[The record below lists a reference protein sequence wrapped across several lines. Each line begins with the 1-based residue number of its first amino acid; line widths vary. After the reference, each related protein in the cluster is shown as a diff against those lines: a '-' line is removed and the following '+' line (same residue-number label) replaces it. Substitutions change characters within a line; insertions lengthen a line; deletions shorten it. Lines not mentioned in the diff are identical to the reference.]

1 MLGIL
6 VADPEMLSRALDLS
20 RGSDDAQLFL
30 MDEGVR
36 VAADPRLRA
45 AIDDGL
51 EASLCAMDAEARG
64 VQPVSGG
71 PRFGSQFDHAVM
83 IRDATRV
90 VAMTG
95 GRIDDN
101 EAFLAPEER
110 GFATGS
116 GEAVLLEGH
125 AQARGV
131 ERRRVAVRLTRA
143 AGHPKVAQALRSA
156 VGYAA
161 VELDV
166 TLVVEPPARELLV
179 HEGHP
184 ASLLRA
190 LGTLRALG
198 HRVVEV
204 ASPATRVSCDVE
216 VSW

>member
-1 MLGIL
+1 MSLALGIL
-6 VADPEMLSRALDLS
+6 VADPEMLTRALDLC
-20 RGSDDAQLFL
+20 RGCDDAQLFL

-36 VAADPRLRA
+36 AAGDARLRA

-51 EASLCAMDAEARG
+51 DAALCAMDAEAR
-64 VQPVSGG
+64 VIPAVAGG

-83 IRDATRV
+83 VREAARV

-101 EAFLAPEER
+101 EAALLHASRATLA
-110 GFATGS
+110 
-116 GEAVLLEGH
+116 
-125 AQARGV
+125 
-131 ERRRVAVRLTRA
+131 RRRVAVRLTRA
-143 AGHPKVAQALRSA
+143 AEHAKTAQALRSA

-166 TLVVEPPARELLV
+166 TLVVEPAARALLTRDD
-179 HEGHP
+179 HAAP
-184 ASLLRA
+184 LLRA

-204 ASPATRVSCDVE
+204 ASPSTRVSCDVE

>member
-1 MLGIL
+1 MTLALGIL
-6 VADPEMLSRALDLS
+6 VADPEMLTRALDLAA
-20 RGSDDAQLFL
+20 GSDDAQLFL

-51 EASLCAMDAEARG
+51 EAALCAMDAGARG
-64 VQPVSGG
+64 LVPIPGG

-83 IRDATRV
+83 VRDAARV

-101 EAFLAPEER
+101 EAAR
-110 GFATGS
+110 
-116 GEAVLLEGH
+116 LEGA

-131 ERRRVAVRLTRA
+131 VGRRVAVRLTRA
-143 AGHPKVAQALRSA
+143 ADHGKTAQALRCA

-161 VELDV
+161 IELDV
-166 TLVVEPPARELLV
+166 TIVVEPPARALLA
-179 HEGHP
+179 HDDHAAP
-184 ASLLRA
+184 LLRA

-198 HRVVEV
+198 HRFVEV
-204 ASPATRVSCDVE
+204 ATPATRVSCDVE